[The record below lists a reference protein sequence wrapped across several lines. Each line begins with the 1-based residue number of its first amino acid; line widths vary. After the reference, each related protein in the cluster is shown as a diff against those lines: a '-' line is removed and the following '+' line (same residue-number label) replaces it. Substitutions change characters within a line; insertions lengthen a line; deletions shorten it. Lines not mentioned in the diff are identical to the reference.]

1 VKSAKEPAGR
11 TRSEVES
18 LELNL
23 LLEAV
28 YQQYGTDFRHYARA
42 SLRRRVWNAIRQEGL
57 KTVSALQEKILHER
71 DCMERLI
78 LQLSVN
84 VTTMFRDPTFFRTF
98 REKVVPHLRSVPF
111 VRVWHAGC
119 STGEE
124 VYSLAILLEEEGLL
138 GRSRIYATD
147 MNAAVVEKAKAGIYP
162 LDQMQEFTNHYV
174 AAGGK
179 RPFSDY
185 YTAQYGHAIFRQ
197 ALRKNIVFAQ
207 HNLTADGSFN
217 EFNVIF
223 CRNVMIYFD
232 AELQGRVHQL
242 LFQSLRRFGLLA
254 LGRRETLRRTVHEQ
268 DYEPLDERERIYKKR
283 A

>member
-1 VKSAKEPAGR
+1 VKVPKETAAR

-18 LELNL
+18 LELDL

-28 YQQYGTDFRHYARA
+28 YRQYGTDFRNYARA
-42 SLRRRVWNAIRQEGL
+42 SLRRRVWNLIRQEGL
-57 KTVSALQEKILHER
+57 KTVSALQEKILHEPEV
-71 DCMERLI
+71 MERLI

-124 VYSLAILLEEEGLL
+124 VYSLAIMLEEEGLL

-162 LDQMQEFTNHYV
+162 LDQMQEFTSNYV
-174 AAGGK
+174 AAGG
-179 RPFSDY
+179 SDY

-207 HNLTADGSFN
+207 HNLTVDGSFN

-223 CRNVMIYFD
+223 CRNVMIYFNT
-232 AELQGRVHQL
+232 ELQTRVHQL
-242 LFQSLRRFGLLA
+242 LFQSLRRFGLLS
-254 LGRRETLRRTVHEQ
+254 LGRRETLRHTVHEQ